1 MAYETYAER
10 KRRRDR
16 GGQPEVYKYDEAPP
30 QLRHQIGMALTEGIG
45 EYKFRDPYGLG
56 SEGPDDEMAYD
67 CWKEIDRAC
76 RKEVFAYL
84 DFGSGDEHHTSRV
97 LEALSTVGIDDF
109 LSILEIC
116 CLVMA
121 GLIDKDHIRAN
132 QTESDAAVGAL
143 AEINRRFEQHAV
155 GYQYENGQIIR
166 KDSRYMHAE
175 AIKPALAL
183 LSDAAFAKANADFMT
198 AHRHYR
204 NGELKDAVTA
214 ANRAFETML
223 KSICDREG
231 WSYGKGDRAA
241 ELVTLVSNN
250 GLFTHDFD
258 KGFSAYVAMLKTGLP
273 TVRNDAGGHGEG
285 LASKA
290 VVAEIARY
298 AVNMTASNIVF
309 LGESYASFCEAK
321 GKKP

>member
-1 MAYETYAER
+1 
-10 KRRRDR
+10 
-16 GGQPEVYKYDEAPP
+16 
-30 QLRHQIGMALTEGIG
+30 
-45 EYKFRDPYGLG
+45 
-56 SEGPDDEMAYD
+56 
-67 CWKEIDRAC
+67 
-76 RKEVFAYL
+76 
-84 DFGSGDEHHTSRV
+84 
-97 LEALSTVGIDDF
+97 
-109 LSILEIC
+109 
-116 CLVMA
+116 
-121 GLIDKDHIRAN
+121 
-132 QTESDAAVGAL
+132 
-143 AEINRRFEQHAV
+143 
-155 GYQYENGQIIR
+155 
-166 KDSRYMHAE
+166 
-175 AIKPALAL
+175 
-183 LSDAAFAKANADFMT
+183 MT